1 MGWRRGI
8 LVEVQLGYDLGMEMR
23 NGSLGR
29 RDMVVHLG
37 VQPALLSQGSCSH
50 GTSSLRICGGEV
62 GMLKQRVGV

>member
-23 NGSLGR
+23 NGLLGR

-37 VQPALLSQGSCSH
+37 VQPALLSRGSCSH
-50 GTSSLRICGGEV
+50 GTSFLRNCGGEV
-62 GMLKQRVGV
+62 STLKQRVCV

>member
-1 MGWRRGI
+1 MGWRRDI
-8 LVEVQLGYDLGMEMR
+8 LVEVQLGYNLGMEMR

-50 GTSSLRICGGEV
+50 GTSFLRN
-62 GMLKQRVGV
+62 